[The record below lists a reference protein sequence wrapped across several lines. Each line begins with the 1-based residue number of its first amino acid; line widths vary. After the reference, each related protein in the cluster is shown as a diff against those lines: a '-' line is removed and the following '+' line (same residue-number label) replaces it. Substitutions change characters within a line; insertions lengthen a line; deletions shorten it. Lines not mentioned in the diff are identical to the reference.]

1 MNRKNLLVVI
11 VTTLL
16 SIADFLTIANAEEQ
30 SESIAFQTPS
40 GNIGCEFSKDIYPSG
55 RREIE
60 VLCETKGN
68 AGKVPP
74 PPKDCQVDWRPVAS
88 LSPHGKGELWRCYGS
103 LVLPRGQILQYGSK
117 LSFHGIT
124 CTSRRTGLT
133 CINLDKRGWEISK
146 ERRRSF

>member
-1 MNRKNLLVVI
+1 M
-11 VTTLL
+11 
-16 SIADFLTIANAEEQ
+16 
-30 SESIAFQTPS
+30 
-40 GNIGCEFSKDIYPSG
+40 DIYASG

-74 PPKDCQVDWRPVAS
+74 IPKDCEFEWRPVAY
-88 LSPHGKGELWRCYGS
+88 LSPHGKGGLWKCYNS
-103 LVLPRGQILQYGSK
+103 PVVPQGQILQYGSK

-124 CTSRRTGLT
+124 CTSRQTGLT

-146 ERRRSF
+146 ERRKSF